1 MREAANEITSAFAL
15 LGRQT
20 LRLHKWPDAT
30 GKFLH
35 LCVTGFDLASIRE
48 KPSNHDRYA
57 AATTSYVKQNIGHH
71 EGTPGSSISRPW
83 NQSNTPCAASAATTH
98 QRVNLNPMSDITKN
112 ATMPGVAPR
121 VETDFSSG

>member
-1 MREAANEITSAFAL
+1 MGPLKMREAANEITSAFAL

-71 EGTPGSSISRPW
+71 EGTPGP
-83 NQSNTPCAASAATTH
+83 QLAVH
-98 QRVNLNPMSDITKN
+98 E
-112 ATMPGVAPR
+112 R
-121 VETDFSSG
+121 VEDAVRGERCNYPPKSKPEPNE